1 MQSAGHQQCSYG
13 GNRGPNRGPPR
24 SSLHQG
30 PEFRPSPPPV
40 SARSE
45 STYYRPGPV
54 RTCRGPGNRKARKN
68 SPAEGRKRP
77 RGPASPAAAHTR
89 SKQREKGGEGRGP
102 KQPPIRLPGL
112 PRTPVSSP
120 LGREQ
125 LQRLSSPH
133 ALQESAR
140 AGDRR
145 RQAPQHKSSSRAP
158 TAAKP
163 GSRSVVGVPRGESQ
177 GSAPFTA
184 ACRISYIA

>member
-1 MQSAGHQQCSYG
+1 MQSAGHQQCLYG
-13 GNRGPNRGPPR
+13 GNRGPNRGPAR

-45 STYYRPGPV
+45 STYYRPGPAH
-54 RTCRGPGNRKARKN
+54 TCRGTGNQKARKN
-68 SPAEGRKRP
+68 SLVEGRKRP
-77 RGPASPAAAHTR
+77 RGPGSPAAAHTR
-89 SKQREKGGEGRGP
+89 SKQRKKGGGRGP

-133 ALQESAR
+133 TLQESAR
-140 AGDRR
+140 TGDRR

-184 ACRISYIA
+184 ACRISYIG